1 MHKQHNKI
9 LDIEF
14 YCTYNTDS
22 AAEDHCAI
30 VQFIV
35 SVGCI
40 QVYYCS
46 TTVNIIHLGR
56 WRLQKKIQVAIND
69 VASLSPLLFSL
80 LCL

>member
-1 MHKQHNKI
+1 M
-9 LDIEF
+9 
-14 YCTYNTDS
+14 YNTDS

-30 VQFIV
+30 VQFIA

-56 WRLQKKIQVAIND
+56 WRLQKKFQVAIND
-69 VASLSPLLFSL
+69 VASLSPPNNTKNILLFSL

>member
-1 MHKQHNKI
+1 M
-9 LDIEF
+9 
-14 YCTYNTDS
+14 YNTDS
-22 AAEDHCAI
+22 AAAAADHCAI

-56 WRLQKKIQVAIND
+56 WRLQKKIQMVIND
-69 VASLSPLLFSL
+69 VASLGPPNNTKNILLLSL